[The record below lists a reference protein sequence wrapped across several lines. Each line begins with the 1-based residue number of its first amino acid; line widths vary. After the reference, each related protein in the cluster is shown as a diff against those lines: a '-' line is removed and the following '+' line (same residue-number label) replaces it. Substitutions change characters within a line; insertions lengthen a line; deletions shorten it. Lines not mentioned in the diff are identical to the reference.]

1 MSFGSLN
8 DIIIFNTFIEEINT
22 FENDIVFDN
31 VGFPRTIN
39 AMRKE
44 FPLISDDDLVR
55 FLHLL
60 LVSYMRNEQERVE
73 LVVTAPMSFSLHTKS
88 IENIIEE
95 MLKSAQ
101 KSIFITGYSISE
113 YINPFLDLIINKSQQ
128 GILVKIYINNMQE
141 QDYIDRL
148 VRYKGR
154 YLELYNY
161 FNQSDKMSA
170 LHAKVIA
177 VDSCK
182 SLVSSANLS
191 YHGMMGNIELGYYVE
206 SVRIANQISEVF
218 KQLLFQKVFKK
229 I

>member
-1 MSFGSLN
+1 MTQGLFAGCTNYGSQTLS
-8 DIIIFNTFIEEINT
+8 DIKIDVESWKKYTLEIKVL
-22 FENDIVFDN
+22 F
-31 VGFPRTIN
+31 
-39 AMRKE
+39 
-44 FPLISDDDLVR
+44 
-55 FLHLL
+55 
-60 LVSYMRNEQERVE
+60 
-73 LVVTAPMSFSLHTKS
+73 
-88 IENIIEE
+88 IEE